1 MDLSTITVV
10 DFKARFYRDF
20 YFANQNPDQAR
31 PVPPNVDLVQDL
43 DIQNAFN
50 DAETMLNQGILSG
63 QNNAI
68 TIAYLYLTAHCL
80 SLNIK
85 AADGGVNSTG
95 TGGFPVTARSVG
107 SVSESYQVPDAY
119 KDDPILAQYAQTAY
133 GQKYLAMVLPFL
145 RGNMTPIIGGA
156 LAAR

>member
-1 MDLSTITVV
+1 MDLSTITIA

-20 YFANQNPDQAR
+20 KYQEVSTPAIPTVYDSDFIQDQ
-31 PVPPNVDLVQDL
+31 

-50 DAETMLNQGILSG
+50 DAQPLLNQGLFSDS
-63 QNNAI
+63 ATI
-68 TIAYLYLTAHCL
+68 TTGYLYLTAHCL

-95 TGGFPVTARSVG
+95 TGAFPVQSRSVG
-107 SVSESYQVPDAY
+107 SVSESYLIPDAY

-133 GQKYLAMVLPFL
+133 GQKYLAMVLPLL
-145 RGNMTPIIGGA
+145 RGNMTGIYGGA
-156 LAAR
+156 HAAR